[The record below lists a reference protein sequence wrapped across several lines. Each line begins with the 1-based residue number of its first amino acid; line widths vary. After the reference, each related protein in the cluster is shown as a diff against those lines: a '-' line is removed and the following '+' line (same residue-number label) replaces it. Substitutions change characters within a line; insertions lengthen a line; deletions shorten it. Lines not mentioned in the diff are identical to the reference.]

1 MARVFLVNPPSPEP
15 VRTPLLSFCHL
26 AASLRAAGHEVG
38 LLDASAPHA
47 PHDAG
52 EIAARI
58 RAFGPDLVGLHL
70 KTLHVQPAYALAAA
84 LTAALAARDEPGP
97 GETARDE
104 PGPGEAAR
112 GEAAGRGGQRARRA
126 PPALVAG
133 GPHATIVPDEPL
145 AHGFRWVIRGEGEEA
160 LVELADVIDGRRAA
174 ADVAG
179 LSWIDR
185 GMVRHN
191 AERPFLTELDRLASP
206 LSALDLF
213 DSSWYDGRPQLG
225 DLLAPAGILSS
236 RGCPAACTFCSNDV
250 TGRRFRYRSAASVAA
265 EIAVLRDRFGLVGF
279 SFFDDSFAVGRRRV
293 HELCG
298 AITASGAPVWWTC
311 TAHPAHLDRDVL
323 ADMKRAGCAGI
334 DIGME
339 SADPGMLVRIGKG
352 VTVER
357 VLAVLGWCRD
367 EGIHSVVNLMFGWPD
382 ETDAE
387 LDATIGFLDRAAGLA
402 GGFNARGVVVPYP
415 GTEIYERHHE
425 RFGFTG
431 WWLREPPL
439 AYAVFPTSWDEAEI
453 CRAYADDP
461 ALDRNFFHH
470 PPHRLARIREALAR
484 KAALTI
490 EIQRRRSEQ
499 AAAPVGVP
507 AAGAR

>member
-26 AASLRAAGHEVG
+26 AASLRAAGHDVA
-38 LLDASAPHA
+38 LLDASAPYA
-47 PHDAG
+47 PHGHA
-52 EIAARI
+52 EIAARVH
-58 RAFGPDLVGLHL
+58 AFAPDLVGLHL
-70 KTLHVQPAYALAAA
+70 KTLHVQPAYALAS
-84 LTAALAARDEPGP
+84 ALAGLP
-97 GETARDE
+97 
-104 PGPGEAAR
+104 
-112 GEAAGRGGQRARRA
+112 
-126 PPALVAG
+126 LVAG

-145 AHGFRWVIRGEGEEA
+145 AHGFRWVVRGEGEEA
-160 LVELADVIDGRRAA
+160 LVELADAIDGRGAA
-174 ADVAG
+174 ADIAG

-185 GMVRHN
+185 GLVRHN
-191 AERPFLTELDRLASP
+191 PTRPFLTELDRLAPP

-213 DSSWYDGRPQLG
+213 DASWYGEGALPGATLP
-225 DLLAPAGILSS
+225 PAGILSS

-250 TGRRFRYRSAASVAA
+250 TGRRFRYRSAGSVAA
-265 EIAVLRDRFGLVGF
+265 EVAFLRERFGLLGF

-293 HELCG
+293 HELCA
-298 AITASGAPVWWTC
+298 AICGIGAPVWWTC
-311 TAHPAHLDRDVL
+311 TAHPSHLDREVI

-339 SADPGMLVRIGKG
+339 SADPGMLLRIGKG

-367 EGIHSVVNLMFGWPD
+367 EGVHSVVNLMFGWPD
-382 ETDAE
+382 ETDGE
-387 LDATIGFLDRAAGLA
+387 LDATIGFLDRAAPIA

-415 GTEIYERHHE
+415 GTELYQRHHE

-431 WWLREPPL
+431 WWIREAPL
-439 AYAVFPTSWDEAEI
+439 EYAVFPTSWDEAEI
-453 CRAYADDP
+453 RRAYADDP

-470 PPHRLARIREALAR
+470 PPHRIARIREALVR
-484 KAALTI
+484 KAELTVG
-490 EIQRRRSEQ
+490 IQHRR
-499 AAAPVGVP
+499 AAPAPASAPIGVP

>member
-1 MARVFLVNPPSPEP
+1 VARVFLVNPPSPEP

-26 AASLRAAGHEVG
+26 AASLRAAGHDVA
-38 LLDASAPHA
+38 LLDASAPFA
-47 PHDAG
+47 PASHG
-52 EIAARI
+52 EIAERAAR
-58 RAFGPDLVGLHL
+58 FEPDLVGLHL

-84 LTAALAARDEPGP
+84 LAARSF
-97 GETARDE
+97 T
-104 PGPGEAAR
+104 
-112 GEAAGRGGQRARRA
+112 
-126 PPALVAG
+126 LVAG

-145 AHGFRWVIRGEGEEA
+145 AHGFRFAIRGEGEDA
-160 LVELADVIDGRRAA
+160 LVELADAIAGRRAF
-174 ADVAG
+174 ADIAG

-185 GMVRHN
+185 GLPRHN
-191 AERPFLTELDRLASP
+191 PARPFTTELDRLAPP

-213 DSSWYDGRPQLG
+213 DPAWYGAGETLP
-225 DLLAPAGILSS
+225 PAGILSS

-250 TGRRFRYRSAASVAA
+250 TGRRFRYRSARSVADEVA
-265 EIAVLRDRFGLVGF
+265 LLRDRYGLRGF

-293 HELCG
+293 RELCD
-298 AITASGAPVWWTC
+298 AIAGSGEPIWWSC

-323 ADMKRAGCAGI
+323 ADMKRAGCAGV

-339 SADPGMLVRIGKG
+339 SADPDMLVRIGKG

-357 VLAVLGWCRD
+357 VLDVLAWCRD
-367 EGIHSVVNLMFGWPD
+367 VGIHSVVNLMFGWPD
-382 ETDAE
+382 ETDEE
-387 LDATIGFLDRAAGLA
+387 LAATIAFLDRAEALA

-415 GTEIYERHHE
+415 GTEIYERHHA

-439 AYAVFPTSWDEAEI
+439 AYPAFPTAWNETEI
-453 CRAYADDP
+453 VRAYATDP

-470 PPHRLARIREALAR
+470 PPHRLARIREALTR
-484 KAALTI
+484 KAEVTMAIT
-490 EIQRRRSEQ
+490 RRRATSACAQ
-499 AAAPVGVP
+499 GADTGVP

>member
-1 MARVFLVNPPSPEP
+1 MARVFLINPPSPEP

-26 AASLRAAGHEVG
+26 AASLRAGGHEVA

-47 PHDAG
+47 PHTAA
-52 EIAARI
+52 EIAARVHG
-58 RAFGPDLVGLHL
+58 FGPDLVGLHV
-70 KTLHVQPAYALAAA
+70 KTLHVQPAYALAQE
-84 LTAALAARDEPGP
+84 LAGLP
-97 GETARDE
+97 
-104 PGPGEAAR
+104 
-112 GEAAGRGGQRARRA
+112 
-126 PPALVAG
+126 LVAG

-145 AHGFRWVIRGEGEEA
+145 GHGFRWVIRGEGEEA

-174 ADVAG
+174 GDVAG
-179 LSWIDR
+179 LSWNDR

-191 AERPFLTELDRLASP
+191 PARPFLTELDRLASP

-213 DSSWYDGRPQLG
+213 DPTWYDGRPALG
-225 DLLAPAGILSS
+225 ELLAPAGILSS

-265 EIAVLRDRFGLVGF
+265 EIAVLRDRFGLPAF

-293 HELCG
+293 HELCA
-298 AITASGAPVWWTC
+298 AIIASGAPVWWTC

-323 ADMKRAGCAGI
+323 AQMRRAGCAGV

-352 VTVER
+352 VTVDR

-382 ETDAE
+382 ETDEE
-387 LDATIGFLDRAAGLA
+387 LDATLGFLDRAAPIA

-415 GTEIYERHHE
+415 GTEIYQRHHE

-431 WWLREPPL
+431 WWLGEPPL

-453 CRAYADDP
+453 RRAYADDP

-470 PPHRLARIREALAR
+470 PPHRIARIREALAR
-484 KAALTI
+484 KAALTVG
-490 EIQRRRSEQ
+490 IQHRRASS

>member
-1 MARVFLVNPPSPEP
+1 MFLVNPPSPEP

-26 AASLRAAGHEVG
+26 AASLRAAGHEVA

-47 PHDAG
+47 PKGHA
-52 EIAARI
+52 EIAMRV
-58 RAFGPDLVGLHL
+58 RSFEPDLVGLHV
-70 KTLHVQPAYALAAA
+70 KTLHVQPAYALARS
-84 LTAALAARDEPGP
+84 LGDLP
-97 GETARDE
+97 
-104 PGPGEAAR
+104 
-112 GEAAGRGGQRARRA
+112 
-126 PPALVAG
+126 LVAG
-133 GPHATIVPDEPL
+133 GPHATIAPDELL
-145 AHGFRWVIRGEGEEA
+145 AHGFRWVVRGEGEEA
-160 LVELADVIDGRRAA
+160 LVELAEVVAGTRAPA
-174 ADVAG
+174 EVAG
-179 LSWIDR
+179 LSWVEK

-191 AERPFLTELDRLASP
+191 PARPFLMDLDRLAPP

-213 DSSWYDGRPQLG
+213 DQAWYDARPVPGGVLP
-225 DLLAPAGILSS
+225 PAGILSS

-250 TGRRFRYRSAASVAA
+250 TGRKFRYRSAASVAA
-265 EIAVLRDRFGLVGF
+265 EVALLRERFGVVGF

-293 HELCG
+293 RELCD
-298 AITASGAPVWWTC
+298 AIVATGAPVWWTC
-311 TAHPAHLDRDVL
+311 TAHPAHLDREVI
-323 ADMKRAGCAGI
+323 ADMRRAGCAGI

-339 SADPGMLVRIGKG
+339 SADPGMLLRIGKG

-367 EGIHSVVNLMFGWPD
+367 EGVHSVVNLMFGWPD

-387 LDATIGFLDRAAGLA
+387 LDATIGFLDRAAPLA

-415 GTEIYERHHE
+415 GTEIYERHHQ

-439 AYAVFPTSWDEAEI
+439 DYIAFPTSWDEAEI
-453 CRAYADDP
+453 RRAYADDP

-470 PPHRLARIREALAR
+470 PPERLARIREALVR
-484 KAALTI
+484 KADLTI
-490 EIQRRRSEQ
+490 AIQRRRALS
-499 AAAPVGVP
+499 AASAAIGVP